1 MQETKILIA
10 SREENWVVG
19 GYKDGRKVFYY
30 MYPLN
35 LEQSEFIAYPEIF
48 KCGTL
53 KKSRYI
59 IVYILM

>member
-19 GYKDGRKVFYY
+19 RYKDGRKVFYY

-35 LEQSEFIAYPEIF
+35 FEQSEFTAYPEIF
-48 KCGTL
+48 KFGTL
-53 KKSRYI
+53 KKSS
-59 IVYILM
+59 